1 MPIYHCFSSYL
12 FITFHIY
19 NSKKCNFLF
28 FHIHKLQNR
37 FYFVQWLF
45 ALIANTWHWTSEYID
60 HLKRNV
66 FNQFNQFVYQHP
78 TKHLLTDVFNIF
90 HRFSF
95 CRTDVKKLFEF
106 WCEVSRTH
114 GGIEQTNTL
123 RHNGGGT
130 LSSSSSAPMGVIT
143 ESFPENFRD
152 EKTIHDIP
160 AFAFP
165 CEFERWVLLLRFKL
179 FHSHWYLFI
188 QQRRRGIQ
196 VGTTHTT

>member
-1 MPIYHCFSSYL
+1 MI
-12 FITFHIY
+12 
-19 NSKKCNFLF
+19 
-28 FHIHKLQNR
+28 
-37 FYFVQWLF
+37 V
-45 ALIANTWHWTSEYID
+45 ALIANTWHWTPEYID

-78 TKHLLTDVFNIF
+78 TKHHLLTDDFNIF

-130 LSSSSSAPMGVIT
+130 LSSSASAPMGVIT

-179 FHSHWYLFI
+179 YHSHWYLFI
-188 QQRRRGIQ
+188 QQRRRGTSRYYAYNLRLRVENTWEGQSDDYVPMIDSRFPCL
-196 VGTTHTT
+196 